1 MEINIK
7 RNDYDLDLKD
17 LIYIG
22 KRVNNPKRNFLF
34 ISKLLGKHIAVRPNI
49 CKATGR
55 LLLSKV
61 YSGINKKMLC
71 DYITD
76 TDNVADE
83 DISIEISKELD
94 PKKKIFVIGF
104 AETATGLGM
113 SVAAPLRG
121 AYYQTTTREPLVG
134 VNKLFSFEEEH
145 SHAANHDFY
154 SINDIDINDY
164 DEIYLVDDEIT
175 TGKSMLNIIVQL
187 SKISSIK
194 KFSIFSILDWRS
206 EENLKCYKKIER
218 EYGITIN
225 VYSLISGDVICDD
238 ETVYTDEINIIE
250 VESDKKAVIAPSF
263 FEKVLLDTKYGKKN
277 YIKNSGRFG
286 VAQEE
291 ISLLE
296 DKCKKIAESFNIS
309 KKSRVLVLGH
319 GEEIYIPS
327 RIASY
332 IDADVYFKTTTRSPI
347 YCDGRIICDKI
358 AFEYNGVTYFLYNKF
373 EMEQDYDQVIF
384 ISETDVL
391 RNLTNNMLCVAL

>member
-7 RNDYDLDLKD
+7 RNDYDLNLKD
-17 LIYIG
+17 LIYVG
-22 KRVNNPKRNFLF
+22 KRVNNSKRNFLF

-49 CKATGR
+49 CKAAGR

-61 YSGINKKMLC
+61 YSGIDIKMLC
-71 DYITD
+71 DYVSD
-76 TDNVADE
+76 TDNVSDE
-83 DISIEISKELD
+83 NISIEISKELD
-94 PKKKIFVIGF
+94 PQKKIFVVGF

-113 SVAAPLRG
+113 SVAAPLKNS
-121 AYYQTTTREPLVG
+121 YYQTTTREPLVG
-134 VNKLFSFEEEH
+134 VNKLFSFKEEH
-145 SHAANHDFY
+145 SHATNHDFY

-187 SKISSIK
+187 SKVSSIK

-206 EENLKCYKKIER
+206 EENIKCYNKIEE
-218 EYGITIN
+218 EYGVTIN
-225 VYSLISGDVICDD
+225 VYSLISGDVTYDD
-238 ETVYTDEINIIE
+238 NTVYTDKIE
-250 VESDKKAVIAPSF
+250 VTSIDSAKDFVVAPNV
-263 FEKVLLDTKYGKKN
+263 FEKVSLDTKYGKKS

-286 VAQEE
+286 VSQEK

-296 DKCKKIAESFNIS
+296 EKCREIAKSLNIS
-309 KKSRVLVLGH
+309 KNSRVLVLGH

-332 IDADVYFKTTTRSPI
+332 IDADVYFRTTTRSPI
-347 YCDGRIICDKI
+347 YCDGRIICDKT

-373 EMEQDYDQVIF
+373 EMEQDYDKVIF
-384 ISETDVL
+384 VSESDVL
-391 RNLTNNMLCVAL
+391 RQFTSNTLCVAL